1 MKKILTLTLL
11 TFALQA
17 IGQKTVAQKSKL
29 QLSFQ
34 LQPELTFHQNQY
46 SSISTPTHTKSTFNI
61 GVSSA
66 VQYNLT
72 NRIFVDIGFG
82 YISRRLNTS
91 AILDQATLPPPH
103 YSATKELNHTDYLSY
118 KTLQIPVNFGY
129 VLMDNKKFKSF
140 LLLGMSANYLL
151 KTKYQVGNPQYD
163 DTYKKG
169 YWQGLSLNSGIG
181 TDLRL
186 TKNTTL
192 TNSITY
198 SFINSVQRDK
208 FLVRKRDE
216 GPIALSHNYLRA
228 SIGIKTS
235 L

>member
-17 IGQKTVAQKSKL
+17 IGQKKSKL

-34 LQPELTFHQNQY
+34 LQPELTFHQNRY
-46 SSISTPTHTKSTFNI
+46 SSISTPKHTKSTFNL
-61 GVSSA
+61 GFAST

-72 NRIFVDIGFG
+72 DNMFFDMGFG

-118 KTLQIPVNFGY
+118 TTLQIPVNFGY
-129 VLMDNKKFKSF
+129 VIVDNKKFKSF
-140 LLLGMSANYLL
+140 LLVGMSANYLL
-151 KTKYQVGNPQYD
+151 KAKYKVGNPQYD

-169 YWQGLSLNSGIG
+169 YWQGLSFNGGIG
-181 TDLRL
+181 IDFPL
-186 TKNTTL
+186 TKNMTL

-198 SFINSVQRDK
+198 SFINSVQKDK

-216 GPIALSHNYLRA
+216 GPIALSHNYLRL

>member
-17 IGQKTVAQKSKL
+17 IGQKKSKL

-46 SSISTPTHTKSTFNI
+46 SSISTPKHSKSTFNL
-61 GVSSA
+61 GFAST
-66 VQYNLT
+66 VQYTLT
-72 NRIFVDIGFG
+72 DKMFLDMGFG

-118 KTLQIPVNFGY
+118 TTLQIPVNFGY
-129 VLMDNKKFKSF
+129 VIVDNKKFKSF
-140 LLLGMSANYLL
+140 VLLGMSANYLL
-151 KTKYQVGNPQYD
+151 KAKYKVGNPQYD
-163 DTYKKG
+163 DTYNKG
-169 YWQGLSLNSGIG
+169 YWQGLSFNGGIG
-181 TDLRL
+181 SDLRL
-186 TKNTTL
+186 SKNTSL

-198 SFINSVQRDK
+198 SFINSVQKDK
-208 FLVRKRDE
+208 FLILKSDE
-216 GPIALSHNYLRA
+216 GAIALPHNYLRL
-228 SIGIKTS
+228 SIGIKTA

>member
-1 MKKILTLTLL
+1 MKKILTITLL

-17 IGQKTVAQKSKL
+17 IGQKKSKL

-46 SSISTPTHTKSTFNI
+46 SSISTAKHTKSTFNF

-72 NRIFVDIGFG
+72 NRIFFDIGIG
-82 YISRRLNTS
+82 YIERRLNTS
-91 AILDQATLPPPH
+91 AILDQATLPQPH
-103 YSATKELNHTDYLSY
+103 YSASKELNYTDYLSY

-129 VLMDNKKFKSF
+129 VLIEKNRFKSF
-140 LLLGMSANYLL
+140 ILLGISSNYLL
-151 KTKYQVGNPQYD
+151 KAKYKVGNPQYD
-163 DTYKKG
+163 DSYKKG
-169 YWQGLSLNSGIG
+169 YWQGLSFNGGIG

-198 SFINSVQRDK
+198 SFINSVQKDK
-208 FLVRKRDE
+208 FLVLKRDE
-216 GPIALSHNYLRA
+216 GGIALSHNYLRL
-228 SIGIKTS
+228 SIGIKTA

>member
-1 MKKILTLTLL
+1 MKNILTLTLL

-17 IGQKTVAQKSKL
+17 IGQKKSKL

-46 SSISTPTHTKSTFNI
+46 SSISTATHTKSTFNL
-61 GVSSA
+61 GVSSI

-72 NRIFVDIGFG
+72 NRIFFDIGFG

-129 VLMDNKKFKSF
+129 VLIDYKKFKSF

-151 KTKYQVGNPQYD
+151 KAKYEVGNPQYD

-169 YWQGLSLNSGIG
+169 YWQGFSFNGGIG

-186 TKNTTL
+186 TKKTTL

-198 SFINSVQRDK
+198 SFINSVQKDK

-216 GPIALSHNYLRA
+216 GAIALSHNYLRL

>member
-1 MKKILTLTLL
+1 MKKILTLSLM

-17 IGQKTVAQKSKL
+17 IGQQKNKL

-34 LQPELTFHQNQY
+34 LQPELTFYQNQY
-46 SSISTPTHTKSTFNI
+46 SSISTAGHTKSSFNI
-61 GVSSA
+61 GVSSS

-72 NRIFVDIGFG
+72 NRIFFDIGVG

-91 AILDQATLPPPH
+91 VVLDQATLPEPH
-103 YSATKELNHTDYLSY
+103 FSASKELNHTEYLSY

-129 VLMDNKKFKSF
+129 VLFDNKKFKPF

-151 KTKYQVGNPQYD
+151 NATYKVGNPQYD

-169 YWQGLSLNSGIG
+169 YWQGLSFNGGLG

-186 TKNTTL
+186 TKRATL

-198 SFINSVQRDK
+198 SFINSVQKDK
-208 FLVRKRDE
+208 FLVRKSDE
-216 GPIALSHNYLRA
+216 GPIALPHNYLRL

>member
-1 MKKILTLTLL
+1 MTLTLL

-17 IGQKTVAQKSKL
+17 IGQKKSKL

-46 SSISTPTHTKSTFNI
+46 SSISTPKHAKSTFNL
-61 GVSSA
+61 GFAST

-72 NRIFVDIGFG
+72 DKMFFDMGFG

-118 KTLQIPVNFGY
+118 TTLQIPVNFGY
-129 VLMDNKKFKSF
+129 VIVDNKKLKSF

-151 KTKYQVGNPQYD
+151 KAKYKVGNPQYD
-163 DTYKKG
+163 DTYNKG
-169 YWQGLSLNSGIG
+169 YLQGLSFNGGI
-181 TDLRL
+181 
-186 TKNTTL
+186 
-192 TNSITY
+192 
-198 SFINSVQRDK
+198 
-208 FLVRKRDE
+208 VR
-216 GPIALSHNYLRA
+216 
-228 SIGIKTS
+228 TCV
-235 L
+235 

>member
-17 IGQKTVAQKSKL
+17 IGQKKSKL

-46 SSISTPTHTKSTFNI
+46 SSIVTPRHTKSTFNL
-61 GVSSA
+61 GFAST

-72 NRIFVDIGFG
+72 DKMFFDMGFG

-118 KTLQIPVNFGY
+118 TTLQIPVNFGY
-129 VLMDNKKFKSF
+129 VIADNKKFKSF

-151 KTKYQVGNPQYD
+151 KAKYKVGNPQYD

-169 YWQGLSLNSGIG
+169 YWQGLSFNGGIG
-181 TDLRL
+181 SDLRL
-186 TKNTTL
+186 SKNTTL

-198 SFINSVQRDK
+198 SFINSVQKDK
-208 FLVRKRDE
+208 FLVLKSDE
-216 GPIALSHNYLRA
+216 GAIALPHNYLRL
-228 SIGIKTS
+228 SLGIKTA

>member
-1 MKKILTLTLL
+1 MKKILTLSLL

-17 IGQKTVAQKSKL
+17 IGQKKSKL

-46 SSISTPTHTKSTFNI
+46 SSISAATHTKLTFNI
-61 GVSSA
+61 GVSSTI
-66 VQYNLT
+66 QYNLT
-72 NRIFVDIGFG
+72 NRIFFDIGFG

-129 VLMDNKKFKSF
+129 VFIDNKKFKSF
-140 LLLGMSANYLL
+140 LLLGMSANYLV
-151 KTKYQVGNPQYD
+151 KAKYKVGNPQYD

-169 YWQGLSLNSGIG
+169 YWQGLSFNGGIG

-186 TKNTTL
+186 TKNMTL

-198 SFINSVQRDK
+198 SFINSVQKDK
-208 FLVRKRDE
+208 FLVLKRDE
-216 GPIALSHNYLRA
+216 GGIALPHNYLTL

>member
-1 MKKILTLTLL
+1 MKKILTLVLL

-17 IGQKTVAQKSKL
+17 IGQKKSKL

-34 LQPELTFHQNQY
+34 LQPELTFYQNQY
-46 SSISTPTHTKSTFNI
+46 SSISTNAHTKSSFNI

-72 NRIFVDIGFG
+72 NRIFFDIGVG

-91 AILDQATLPPPH
+91 AVLDQATLPPPH
-103 YSATKELNHTDYLSY
+103 YSASKELNHTDYLSY
-118 KTLQIPVNFGY
+118 KTLQIPVNVGY
-129 VLMDNKKFKSF
+129 VLIDNKKFKSF

-151 KTKYQVGNPQYD
+151 KAKYKVGNPQYD

-169 YWQGLSLNSGIG
+169 YWQGLSFNGGVGS
-181 TDLRL
+181 DLRL
-186 TKNTTL
+186 TKNITL

-198 SFINSVQRDK
+198 SFINSVQKDK
-208 FLVRKRDE
+208 FLVLKRDE
-216 GPIALSHNYLRA
+216 GPIALTHNYLRL
-228 SIGIKTS
+228 SIGIKTT

>member
-17 IGQKTVAQKSKL
+17 IGQKKSNL

-61 GVSSA
+61 GISST

-72 NRIFVDIGFG
+72 NRIFFDIGFG
-82 YISRRLNTS
+82 YISRKLNTS
-91 AILDQATLPPPH
+91 VILDQATLPQPH
-103 YSATKELNHTDYLSY
+103 YSASKELNYTNYLSY
-118 KTLQIPVNFGY
+118 KTVQIPVNFGY
-129 VLMDNKKFKSF
+129 VFIENKKIKSF

-151 KTKYQVGNPQYD
+151 KAKYKVGNPQYD

-169 YWQGLSLNSGIG
+169 YWQGLSLNGGIG
-181 TDLRL
+181 TDLHL

-198 SFINSVQRDK
+198 SFINSVQKDK

-216 GPIALSHNYLRA
+216 GEMALPHKYLSL

>member
-17 IGQKTVAQKSKL
+17 IGQNKSKL

-46 SSISTPTHTKSTFNI
+46 SSISTPNITKATFNV
-61 GVSSA
+61 GFAST

-72 NRIFVDIGFG
+72 KKMFFELGLG

-103 YSATKELNHTDYLSY
+103 YSASKELNHTDYLSY
-118 KTLQIPVNFGY
+118 TTLQIPVNFGY
-129 VLMDNKKFKSF
+129 VIVDNNKFKSF

-151 KTKYQVGNPQYD
+151 TAKYKVGNPQYD

-169 YWQGLSLNSGIG
+169 YWQGLSFNGGIG
-181 TDLRL
+181 SDLRL
-186 TKNTTL
+186 SKNITL

-198 SFINSVQRDK
+198 SFLNSVQKDE

-216 GPIALSHNYLRA
+216 GSIALPHNYLRL
-228 SIGIKTS
+228 SIGIKTA